1 VAIIKRE
8 GDTTP
13 APVTEFGQYLD
24 DRVIAV
30 TDADGRRLFRR
41 AD

>member
-1 VAIIKRE
+1 VVIIKR
-8 GDTTP
+8 GGNATP

-24 DRVIAV
+24 DRVIAA
-30 TDADGRRLFRR
+30 TDADCRRLFRR